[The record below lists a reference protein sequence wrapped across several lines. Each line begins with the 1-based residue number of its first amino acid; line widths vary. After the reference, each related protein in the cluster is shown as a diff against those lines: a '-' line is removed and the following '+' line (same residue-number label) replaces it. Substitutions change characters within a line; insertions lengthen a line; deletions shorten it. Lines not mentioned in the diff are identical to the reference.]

1 MKSFYAKAVELDKK
15 WYVVDLKD
23 KTLGRISTH
32 IARILLGK
40 NKPTYTPAVDTG
52 DFVVAINSDQI
63 KLTGKK
69 LTDKIYYTHTGY
81 MGHLKEMSAEKL
93 LKKDSREMI
102 KSAVWGMLPKN
113 ALGRKLIKKLKIY
126 TGSEHPHAA
135 QKPVTGAN

>member
-1 MKSFYAKAVELDKK
+1 MKSFYARASELEKK

-23 KTLGRISTH
+23 KTLGRVSSQ

-81 MGHLKEMSAEKL
+81 MGGIKEMSAGKL
-93 LKKDSREMI
+93 LKKDSREVI
-102 KSAVWGMLPKN
+102 KKAVWGMLPKN

-126 TGSEHPHAA
+126 ANAEHPHAA
-135 QKPVTGAN
+135 QKPVGA

>member
-1 MKSFYAKAVELDKK
+1 MKSFYAKKAELEQK

-23 KTLGRISTH
+23 QTLGRVSTK

-40 NKPTYTPAVDTG
+40 NKPTFTPAVDTG
-52 DFVVAINSDQI
+52 DFVLAINSDKI
-63 KLTGKK
+63 KLTGNK

-81 MGHLKEMSAEKL
+81 MGGVREINAEKL

-102 KSAVWGMLPKN
+102 KKSVWGMLPKN

-126 TGSEHPHAA
+126 TGSEHPHGA
-135 QKPVTGAN
+135 QQPVAQV